1 MSSRIGVEPLAAA
14 VVGTTTA
21 VVEAVVAEVE
31 EEAEEEVV
39 VGLGM
44 VEEAD
49 EVAEVLMPITT
60 TILGTPVPEKAVGLR
75 QLLLLLVDEFGKGDG
90 THDTNVSDHERRM
103 QSQMPKL
110 RLTAKTKSKVKTD
123 RAQRWTER
131 TACSFA

>member
-1 MSSRIGVEPLAAA
+1 MEPLVAA
-14 VVGTTTA
+14 VVVGATTV
-21 VVEAVVAEVE
+21 VVEEAVAAAEV
-31 EEAEEEVV
+31 EEEVV

-44 VEEAD
+44 VGEAD
-49 EVAEVLMPITT
+49 GVAEVVMPITT

-103 QSQMPKL
+103 QSQMPKR

>member
-1 MSSRIGVEPLAAA
+1 MAA
-14 VVGTTTA
+14 VVVGATTV
-21 VVEAVVAEVE
+21 VVEEAVAAAEV
-31 EEAEEEVV
+31 EEEVV

>member
-60 TILGTPVPEKAVGLR
+60 TILGTPVLAKAVP
-75 QLLLLLVDEFGKGDG
+75 LLVDEFGKGDG